1 MLRLDVLIGMMMVI
15 RVQYSYAVLLDLYIR
30 IHCHSQGIISN
41 FRRSEKLLSF
51 VAMIVSLGDNDCHI
65 SAFRQLF

>member
-1 MLRLDVLIGMMMVI
+1 MDVLIGMMVVI
-15 RVQYSYAVLLDLYIR
+15 RVQYSYTDDLYIR
-30 IHCHSQGIISN
+30 IHCHSQGIICN
-41 FRRSEKLLSF
+41 FRRSEKLLFF